1 MTQAIKGFFYGL
13 MLCFNLL
20 AIASGWFVLKTID
33 KGQHIQLI
41 KAGCSM
47 DDILNANV
55 RGLK

>member
-1 MTQAIKGFFYGL
+1 MNAIKGFIYGV
-13 MLCFNLL
+13 MLCLNLL
-20 AIASGWFVLKTID
+20 AIAAGWFVLKTID

-55 RGLK
+55 RGR

>member
-1 MTQAIKGFFYGL
+1 MQYLKGFFYGL

-41 KAGCSM
+41 KSGCSM
-47 DDILNANV
+47 DGLLEANE
-55 RGLK
+55 RGR